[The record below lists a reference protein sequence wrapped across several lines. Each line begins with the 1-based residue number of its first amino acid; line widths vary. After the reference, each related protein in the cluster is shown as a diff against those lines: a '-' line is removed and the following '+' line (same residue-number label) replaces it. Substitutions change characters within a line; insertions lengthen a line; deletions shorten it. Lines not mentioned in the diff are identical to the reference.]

1 MERLSRADFVVADG
15 QEKRLEIRL
24 DAITSDQRILLVD
37 EWIETGSQVA
47 AAIRLLERR
56 GGEIVGLATIHMDQN
71 GETETIRQKYR
82 VRMASEVR
90 SDDE

>member
-1 MERLSRADFVVADG
+1 MSRADFVVADG

-24 DAITSDQRILLVD
+24 DAITTDQRLLLVD
-37 EWIETGSQVA
+37 EWIETGSQVT

-71 GETETIRQKYR
+71 DETETIRQKYR